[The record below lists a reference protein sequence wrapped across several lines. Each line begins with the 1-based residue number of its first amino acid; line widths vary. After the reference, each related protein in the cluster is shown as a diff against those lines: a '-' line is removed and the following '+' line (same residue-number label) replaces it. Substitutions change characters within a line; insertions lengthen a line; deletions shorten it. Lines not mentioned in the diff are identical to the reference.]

1 VLDRDLRAHVGFADY
16 LCAAD
21 IWNNGTSYDYLTGT
35 STDTSTWT
43 AAPANSGAGDTDTR
57 VQTLRRLALAY
68 GTHGTPL
75 HYSWQ
80 NAGTS
85 FPLVYFRA
93 VDTSTLAPIPGSGA
107 TSNKILLSFVNFDV
121 VNSNTIS
128 VNVTMP
134 HPGSYSGVYYDGS
147 NTYTAA
153 RHTVS
158 GLNAT
163 PLLPFDITLG
173 PGQSVE
179 YILNPV
185 TSTSYRYEAESLE
198 IQSLLAQAGGDGFHH
213 IGPDALLSNSD
224 GIQLDSNTVGD
235 YITFVVPNVAA
246 HSYDVTVG
254 IKKNTTRGIFQLS
267 ASRADGGTASNI
279 GPQVDEYAAA
289 PAYTSVDLG
298 TWTPGSTSDKAFTF
312 TVTGKNASSTGG
324 TYNYSLAV
332 DYIQLTPK

>member
-1 VLDRDLRAHVGFADY
+1 
-16 LCAAD
+16 
-21 IWNNGTSYDYLTGT
+21 LTGT

-43 AAPANSGAGDTDTR
+43 AAPANSGAGDNDTR

-75 HYSWQ
+75 HYSYQ
-80 NAGTS
+80 NLGTT

-93 VDTSTLAPIPGSGA
+93 VDSSTLAPIPGSGA
-107 TSNKILLSFVNFDV
+107 TANKILLSFVNFDV

-134 HPGSYSGVYYDGS
+134 RPGSYSGVYYDGS

-153 RHTVS
+153 HHTVS

-163 PLLPFDITLG
+163 PLLPFTVTLG

-185 TSTSYRYEAESLE
+185 SSTSYRFEAESLE
-198 IQSLLAQAGGDGFHH
+198 IPELLVQAGGDGFHH
-213 IGPDALLSNSD
+213 IGPDTNLSNSD

-235 YITFVVPNVAA
+235 YISFLVPNIAA
-246 HSYDVTVG
+246 RSYDVTVG
-254 IKKNTTRGIFQLS
+254 IKKNTARGIFQLS
-267 ASRADGGTASNI
+267 ASRADQTNGSSNI
-279 GPQVDEYAAA
+279 GGQIDEYAASA
-289 PAYTSVDLG
+289 SYTSVDLG
-298 TWTPGSTSDKAFTF
+298 TWTPATTSDKAFTF
-312 TVTGKNASSTGG
+312 TVTGKNSNSTGG
-324 TYNYSLAV
+324 PYNYSVAV